1 MLSITEAAG
10 EFIRQSA
17 NEGGIEGLALRV
29 AAQRKDSGEI
39 EYTLG
44 FDEPDGE
51 SDIAFSSAG
60 VKLII
65 GPAYADLL
73 QNCVMDYA
81 EIAPGEKRLIFL
93 NPNDPNYVPPTEAQ
107 GDVPPSK

>member
-1 MLSITEAAG
+1 MLTITEAAG
-10 EFIRQSA
+10 EFIRHSA
-17 NEGGIEGLALRV
+17 KEGGMDGLSLRV

-51 SDIAFSSAG
+51 SDIAFTSSG

-81 EIAPGEKRLIFL
+81 EVAPGEKRIIFM
-93 NPNDPNYVPPTEAQ
+93 NPNDPNYVPPTDVQ
-107 GDVPPSK
+107 GDIPQSK